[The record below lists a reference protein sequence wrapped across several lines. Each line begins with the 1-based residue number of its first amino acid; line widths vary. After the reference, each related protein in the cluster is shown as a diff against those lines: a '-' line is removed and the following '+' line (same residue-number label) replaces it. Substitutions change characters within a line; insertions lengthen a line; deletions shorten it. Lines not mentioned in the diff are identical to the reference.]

1 MENKCYYANIN
12 TLKIETGVLKSI
24 KNNNAYIEKKHRLPF
39 AVNGK
44 YETETEDICIS
55 KNYVFKDKMQA
66 EKSLFYFIRNL
77 KRTYKREIKDLK
89 SAILFILKYDIN
101 ESMININKIAEAALK
116 EKCEELKINMKLAFE
131 LSKK

>member
-12 TLKIETGVLKSI
+12 TLKIETGVLKCI
-24 KNNNAYIEKKHRLPF
+24 KNNNAYMKKTYRLPF
-39 AVNGK
+39 AINGE
-44 YETETEDICIS
+44 YEIKTEDICIS

-66 EKSLFYFIRNL
+66 EKTLFYFIRNL

-101 ESMININKIAEAALK
+101 ENMININKIAEAALK
-116 EKCEELKINMKLAFE
+116 ERCKELKIKMKLAFE
-131 LSKK
+131 LSNK